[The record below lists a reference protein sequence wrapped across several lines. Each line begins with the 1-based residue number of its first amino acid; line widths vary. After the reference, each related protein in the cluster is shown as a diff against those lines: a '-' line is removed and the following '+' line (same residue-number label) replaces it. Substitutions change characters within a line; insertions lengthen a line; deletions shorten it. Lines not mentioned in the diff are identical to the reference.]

1 MTGGRRSRSSTTTKA
16 SSAHTEKATD
26 AGERTMVVV
35 DAGERRASAMAVI
48 SFTTL
53 GWATMVTSVVDGRP
67 ASRSP

>member
-1 MTGGRRSRSSTTTKA
+1 
-16 SSAHTEKATD
+16 
-26 AGERTMVVV
+26 MVVV

-53 GWATMVTSVVDGRP
+53 GWATIVTAVVDGRP